1 LMSMAAPGMH
11 TSRPDVCVTGMGIAT
26 SLGLGKEENWVAFA
40 AGRSGVRAITR
51 FDTRGLR
58 TIIGATI
65 DYRDLAD
72 LPFVCRTEEIAKMVL
87 GEALD
92 QAGLPKGDVRAPL
105 FVGIPPAEMSWR
117 QRLAL
122 VLEAGKRLPVN
133 YEALIATT
141 RGGKYANLHERYLLG
156 GITTRLADQF
166 GASGAP
172 VTVNTAC
179 ATGASCIQL
188 GTEAIRRGETD
199 LALVVAADASI
210 VPDTMVRF
218 SLLAA
223 LSMSNDPPEKAAK
236 PFSLDRDG
244 FVLGEGAA
252 GLVLESGRSARARGR
267 LPLGYVTGIGESAD
281 TYHLTRS
288 TPDARAVIE
297 AMRNALSDAAVG
309 ADEIDYINAHGTG
322 TPENDR
328 IEYLAVKAIFEDRA
342 NSVPI
347 SSNKSMIG
355 HTMSAAGAVE
365 AVVSLLAMQRGV
377 LPPTIN
383 YQNPDPDLVLNVVP
397 NHAHAC
403 EIRHVLSN
411 SFGFG
416 GQNVCLVLSRE
427 RPAT

>member
-1 LMSMAAPGMH
+1 MSMAAPGMH
-11 TSRPDVCVTGMGIAT
+11 PSRPDVCVTGMGIAT
-26 SLGLGKEENWVAFA
+26 SLGLGKEENWVALA

-122 VLEAGKRLPVN
+122 VLEAGKRLPIN

-141 RGGKYANLHERYLLG
+141 RGGEYANLHERYLLG
-156 GITTRLADQF
+156 GITTRLAEQF
-166 GASGAP
+166 GASDAP

-179 ATGASCIQL
+179 ATGATCIQL
-188 GTEAIRRGETD
+188 ATEAIRRCETD

-210 VPDTMVRF
+210 VPDTIVRF

-252 GLVLESGRSARARGR
+252 ALVLESGRSARARGR
-267 LPLGYVTGIGESAD
+267 LPLGYVTGLGESAD

-309 ADEIDYINAHGTG
+309 ADDIDYINAHGTG

-365 AVVSLLAMQRGV
+365 AVVSLLAMQHGV

-383 YQNPDPDLVLNVVP
+383 YQNPDPDLALDVVP

-403 EIRHVLSN
+403 ELRHVLSN

-427 RPAT
+427 RPAI

>member
-1 LMSMAAPGMH
+1 MSMAAPGMH
-11 TSRPDVCVTGMGIAT
+11 PSRPDVCVTGMGIAT
-26 SLGLGKEENWVAFA
+26 SLGLGKEENWVALA

-122 VLEAGKRLPVN
+122 VLEAGMRLPIN

-141 RGGKYANLHERYLLG
+141 RGGEYANLHERYLLG
-156 GITTRLADQF
+156 GITTRLAEQF
-166 GASGAP
+166 GASDAP

-179 ATGASCIQL
+179 ATGATCIQL
-188 GTEAIRRGETD
+188 ATEAIRRCETD

-210 VPDTMVRF
+210 VPDTIVRF

-252 GLVLESGRSARARGR
+252 ALVLESDRSARARGR
-267 LPLGYVTGIGESAD
+267 LPLGYVTGLGESAD

-309 ADEIDYINAHGTG
+309 ADDIDYINAHGTG

-365 AVVSLLAMQRGV
+365 AVVSLLAMQHGV

-383 YQNPDPDLVLNVVP
+383 YQNPDPDLALDVVP

-403 EIRHVLSN
+403 ELRHVLSN

-427 RPAT
+427 RPAI